1 MYIIKFII
9 TVLFPMKNSFIF
21 AGAFAAIFLIAAMAS
36 GIVSLINAQNS
47 ALSGTTGS
55 SGGNST
61 STGNSTWTKNS
72 TSDLESTMTG
82 TTCSEG
88 GSG

>member
-36 GIVSLINAQNS
+36 GIVSLINAQNR

-55 SGGNST
+55 SGG
-61 STGNSTWTKNS
+61 NS